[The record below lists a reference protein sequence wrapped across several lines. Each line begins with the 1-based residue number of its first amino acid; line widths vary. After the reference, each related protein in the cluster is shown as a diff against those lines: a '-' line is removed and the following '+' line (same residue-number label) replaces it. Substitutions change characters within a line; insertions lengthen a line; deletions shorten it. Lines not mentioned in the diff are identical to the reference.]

1 LAALQAMRWLN
12 RILLATLVAAGIA
25 YGPEQFELAT
35 RSDDLS
41 RVRAERDAL
50 VEGNARLREDI
61 RRLGAQIHAIKN
73 DPREVAR
80 IAREDLNLVAPGEVV
95 FEVEH
100 VER

>member
-1 LAALQAMRWLN
+1 MHWLN

-41 RVRAERDAL
+41 RVRTERNAL
-50 VEGNARLREDI
+50 AEGNERLREDI
-61 RRLGAQIHAIKN
+61 RLLRAEVQALKH

-100 VER
+100 VAPTGSRSR